1 MENSTISNF
10 RNELILRKKNKHPIH
25 FGNVE
30 TDPRL
35 LWYTLT
41 FSMGKD
47 LTSGYHRV
55 K

>member
-10 RNELILRKKNKHPIH
+10 RNELILRKKNPIH

-41 FSMGKD
+41 FSMRISRLEG
-47 LTSGYHRV
+47 RV
-55 K
+55 KT